1 MGIRDDLG
9 DVRVSDKNAA
19 EGNTYNRRTGKLIIR
34 EFKTSNHF
42 KPYEF
47 KLSREEKDMI
57 NVSLEVRPRQFLIT
71 NTGARA
77 GPLVTKAFSEVG
89 LPDVGVDI
97 IRHA

>member
-1 MGIRDDLG
+1 M
-9 DVRVSDKNAA
+9 RVSDKNVA
-19 EGNTYNRRTGKLIIR
+19 EGNTYNRRTGQLVIR

-47 KLSREEKDMI
+47 KPSRQEMDLI

-77 GPLVTKAFSEVG
+77 GPLVTKAFAEVG
-89 LPDVGVDI
+89 LQEVGVDI
-97 IRHA
+97 IRHAWVSKLAA